1 MNICFCLWRW
11 RLFSQTIREGE
22 IIRATVREIAYVSV
36 PDKDREEQERVRGII
51 YSPLSLTLLCLESL
65 TLIQFLELIVIMQ

>member
-22 IIRATVREIAYVSV
+22 IIHATVREIAYVSV